1 MGKKSKT
8 EDESSGR
15 KGKTSKTPFSFLNT
29 RFDHIDIK
37 TVKNRIFFLILASV
51 ITKLIVIFATTSVFH
66 SFIDFFDIGTYFEHA
81 VPLLEGQLPYI
92 NYQIE
97 YPILLFIPI
106 ALAFIPAM
114 ILQSQ
119 MAFVFSFQILMV
131 LCDILIVLCVYFI
144 GLKIWS
150 EKTAFLG
157 GLFYAT
163 AFSTAYFVL
172 TKSDAFP
179 TCILMVALLFTI
191 YGMNTRGYI
200 SATLGFF
207 TKIFPVVALP
217 FIVLYNAKS
226 TSLKTELISAGKIF
240 LLFCIL
246 LLLPFALIN
255 PDVIRTYLFATG
267 GSIGVYVNTTTFT
280 IYSYLH
286 DVFHLGI
293 SPTAV
298 SIVMYALMGITLLL
312 LLYFASLEREKNPKN
327 LIKFVLCAIFCLVFL
342 TKFHSPQYL
351 VWFTPLLALLV
362 ADDIVKI
369 VLFFVTQIFAY
380 VEFPLMFGKYYV
392 NLNYSNPV
400 GTSDWYLTLGFFTLE
415 YITFF
420 TLLYFIIRPKE
431 GMINWMKFFF
441 QTLSL
446 KKNNYHKYHND
457 SK

>member
-1 MGKKSKT
+1 MGKKNKIDVEPSEK
-8 EDESSGR
+8 
-15 KGKTSKTPFSFLNT
+15 KGKKGKIPLSFLNVE
-29 RFDHIDIK
+29 FGNVDLQ
-37 TVKNRIFFLILASV
+37 TVKRHLLILILAS
-51 ITKLIVIFATTSVFH
+51 ILTKFIVIFVTTSVFH

-81 VPLLEGQLPYI
+81 IPLMEGQLPYI

-119 MAFVFSFQILMV
+119 MAFVLSFQIFMV
-131 LCDILIVLCVYFI
+131 LCDILIVICVYFI

-150 EKTAFLG
+150 EKIAFFG

-191 YGMNTRGYI
+191 YGMNTKGYI

-207 TKIFPVVALP
+207 TKIFPAIALP
-217 FIVLYNAKS
+217 FMVLYNAKS

-240 LLFCIL
+240 LLFCIF

-255 PDVIRTYLFATG
+255 PKVISTYLFATG
-267 GSIGVYVNTTTFT
+267 GSLGVYVNTATFT
-280 IYSYLH
+280 FYSYLH

-293 SPTAV
+293 TPASV
-298 SIVMYALMGITLLL
+298 SMVMYVLMGITLLL
-312 LLYFASLEREKNPKN
+312 LLYFAYAESEKNPKN
-327 LIKFVLCAIFCLVFL
+327 LIKLVLCAIFSLVFF

-369 VLFFVTQIFAY
+369 VLFYITQIFAY
-380 VEFPLMFGKYYV
+380 IEFPLMFGKYYV
-392 NLNYSNPV
+392 NLNYINPV
-400 GTSDWYLTLGFFTLE
+400 GSADWYLTLCFFTLE
-415 YITFF
+415 YIAFIL
-420 TLLYFIIRPKE
+420 LLYSIIRPKE
-431 GMINWMKFFF
+431 GMISWTKF
-441 QTLSL
+441 LSR
-446 KKNNYHKYHND
+446 
-457 SK
+457 

>member
-1 MGKKSKT
+1 MGKKNKNDVEPSEK
-8 EDESSGR
+8 R
-15 KGKTSKTPFSFLNT
+15 AKKGKPQLSFLN
-29 RFDHIDIK
+29 FELGNVDLK
-37 TVKNRIFFLILASV
+37 TVKRHLLILILISLL
-51 ITKLIVIFATTSVFH
+51 TKFIVIFATISVFH
-66 SFIDFFDIGTYFEHA
+66 SFIDFFDIGTYFGHA
-81 VPLLEGQLPYI
+81 VPLTKGQLPYI

-119 MAFVFSFQILMV
+119 MTFAFSFQILMV
-131 LCDILIVLCVYFI
+131 LCDTLIVLCVYII

-150 EKTAFLG
+150 EKTAFFG

-191 YGMNTRGYI
+191 YGMNTKGYI
-200 SATLGFF
+200 SASLGFF
-207 TKIFPVVALP
+207 TKIFPLVALP
-217 FIVLYNAKS
+217 FMVLYNAKT

-267 GSIGVYVNTTTFT
+267 GSVGVYVNTATFT
-280 IYSYLH
+280 IYSFLNE
-286 DVFHLGI
+286 VLHLGI
-293 SPTAV
+293 TPATV
-298 SIVMYALMGITLLL
+298 SAAMYALMGITLLL
-312 LLYFASLEREKNPKN
+312 LLYFAFVENETKPKN
-327 LIKFVLCAIFCLVFL
+327 LIKFVLCALFSLVFF

-369 VLFFVTQIFAY
+369 VLFYITQIFAY
-380 VEFPLMFGKYYV
+380 IEFPLMFGKYYV
-392 NLNYSNPV
+392 NLNYINPV
-400 GTSDWYLTLGFFTLE
+400 GASDWYLTLVFFSLE
-415 YITFF
+415 YIAFIL
-420 TLLYFIIRPKE
+420 LLYFIIRPKE

-441 QTLSL
+441 HTLIL
-446 KKNNYHKYHND
+446 KKE
-457 SK
+457 